1 VATGQGEAN
10 RVAITGCIMLATL
23 IQALD
28 TTIANVALP
37 YMQGSMA
44 ASQDQINWVLTSY
57 IVGAAIMTPP
67 TGWITM
73 RFGRTRVLMTAI
85 AGFTVTSVLCGMA
98 QSLEQI
104 VLFRF
109 LQGTFGAALVPL
121 SQTVMLDIYPRESQ
135 GKAMAIWGMGVMV
148 GPILGP
154 TLGGWLTEYYN
165 WRWVFYINVPLG
177 FIAFFGIA
185 RFLTETRLD
194 RSRPFDWFGFV
205 ALSLGLGAAQ
215 LMLDR
220 GEQLD
225 WFSSPEII
233 TEAVLAG
240 TGLYAFIVHC
250 VLGEH
255 PFITPQ
261 IFRDRNFVMGVG
273 FMFMV
278 SMILFS
284 TMALMAPFLQNQLG
298 YPVLDAGLALAP
310 RGAGTML
317 SMMVV
322 GRLIGRVD
330 SRYLVFFGFGTM
342 AVSLWGMTDFTPD
355 VSYSTIVWTGFY
367 QGIGM
372 GFVFTPLSTLTFA
385 TLAAELRPQAASLF
399 ALMRSMGGA
408 IGISVLS
415 SLLLSSLQANH
426 ADISAY
432 VTPFNR
438 LLQSGAGLRFWNPAS
453 VPGRAMLDGEITR
466 QAMAIAYIDDF
477 WLIMVIALLAMPL
490 ILMLKAPG
498 RVTIKQADVAME

>member
-1 VATGQGEAN
+1 VAGEPKEIN

-37 YMQGSMA
+37 YMQGSLA

-67 TGWITM
+67 TGWLTQ

-85 AGFTVTSVLCGMA
+85 AGFTLTSVLCGLA
-98 QSLEQI
+98 QSLDQI

-109 LQGTFGAALVPL
+109 LQGTFGASLVPL

-135 GKAMAIWGMGVMV
+135 GKAMAIWGMGVMI

-154 TLGGWLTEYYN
+154 TLGGWLTEFYN

-177 FIAFFGIA
+177 LLAFLGVA
-185 RFLTETRLD
+185 RYLGETARD
-194 RSRPFDWFGFV
+194 RTRPFDWFGFA
-205 ALSLGLGAAQ
+205 ALSLCLGAFQ

-225 WFSSPEII
+225 WFGSTEII
-233 TEAVLAG
+233 IETCLAG
-240 TGLYAFIVHC
+240 LGLYAFFVHSA
-250 VLGEH
+250 LSEH
-255 PFITPQ
+255 PFISPRLFT
-261 IFRDRNFVMGVG
+261 DRNFVVGVG

-284 TMALMAPFLQNQLG
+284 TMSLMAPFLQNQMG
-298 YPVLDAGLALAP
+298 YPVLDAGIALAP

-330 SRYLVFFGFGTM
+330 ARLLVMFGFGTM
-342 AVSLWGMTDFTPD
+342 AVSLWEMTGFTPD
-355 VSYSTIVWTGFY
+355 VSERTIIITGFY

-372 GFVFTPLSTLTFA
+372 GFVFTSLSTLTFA
-385 TLAAELRPQAASLF
+385 TLLPELRAQATSVF

-408 IGISVLS
+408 IGISMLS
-415 SLLLSSLQANH
+415 SLLVSSGQANH
-426 ADISAY
+426 ADIAGY

-438 LLQSGAGLRFWNPAS
+438 LLQTGMAAQIWNPTSLA
-453 VPGRAMLDGEITR
+453 GRAALDGEVTR
-466 QAMAIAYIDDF
+466 QAMTIAYLNDF
-477 WLIMVIALLAMPL
+477 WLITIIAFLAMPF
-490 ILMLKAPG
+490 IMMLKSPG
-498 RVTIKQADVAME
+498 RAAVKTAEPAIE

>member
-1 VATGQGEAN
+1 MSGGQEIN

-37 YMQGSMA
+37 YMQGSFA

-57 IVGAAIMTPP
+57 IVGAAILTPP
-67 TGWITM
+67 TGWLAQ
-73 RFGRTRVLMTAI
+73 RFGRTRLLMTAI
-85 AGFTVTSVLCGMA
+85 AGFTFTSVLCGLA
-98 QSLEQI
+98 QSLDQI

-109 LQGTFGAALVPL
+109 LQGTFGASLVPL

-177 FIAFFGIA
+177 ALAFLGVA
-185 RFLTETRLD
+185 RYLHETVRD
-194 RSRPFDWFGFV
+194 RALPFDWFGFA
-205 ALSLGLGAAQ
+205 ALSLGLGAFQ

-225 WFSSPEII
+225 WFGSTEIVA
-233 TEAVLAG
+233 EACLAG
-240 TGLYAFIVHC
+240 LGLYAFLVHTG
-250 VLGEH
+250 LSEH
-255 PFITPQ
+255 PFISPKLLK
-261 IFRDRNFVMGVG
+261 DRNFVVGVS

-278 SMILFS
+278 NMILFS

-298 YPVLDAGLALAP
+298 YPVLDAGIALAP

-322 GRLIGRVD
+322 GRLIGRID
-330 SRYLVFFGFGTM
+330 ARILVAAGFGIMTI
-342 AVSLWGMTDFTPD
+342 SLWAMTGFTAD
-355 VSYSTIVWTGFY
+355 VSQDTVIFTGFY

-372 GFVFTPLSTLTFA
+372 GFVFTSLSTLTFA
-385 TLAAELRPQAASLF
+385 TLAPQMRAQATSVF

-408 IGISVLS
+408 IGISMLS
-415 SLLLSSLQANH
+415 SLLVSGTQINH
-426 ADISAY
+426 ADISGY

-438 LLQSGAGLRFWNPAS
+438 LLQTGFAAEIWNTATLAGRAALDGEVTRQALTIAYLNDFRLIAVLALFAMPFIAMLRA
-453 VPGRAMLDGEITR
+453 PGRA
-466 QAMAIAYIDDF
+466 A
-477 WLIMVIALLAMPL
+477 
-490 ILMLKAPG
+490 AP
-498 RVTIKQADVAME
+498 VEVAVE